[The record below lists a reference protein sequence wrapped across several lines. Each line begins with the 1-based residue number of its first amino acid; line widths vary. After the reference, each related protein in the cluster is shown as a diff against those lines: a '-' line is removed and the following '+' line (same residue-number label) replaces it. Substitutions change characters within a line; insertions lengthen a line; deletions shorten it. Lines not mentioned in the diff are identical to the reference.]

1 MKSFSHHNIVAAL
14 TAPTVFSP
22 SPNQAQSMMEP
33 TSTEQADQQ
42 LTRLTDR
49 AAAWRNVGI
58 ADRLAL
64 LEQCIQ
70 GVLAVAEPWADASCR
85 LKGLDPESDLAG
97 EEWMV
102 GPVATVMALQAMI
115 STLQAQGQP
124 VPVRTRVQNSQ
135 TVVELF
141 PAAIWD
147 RLMWLGYRGEVWLEP
162 GQPPTQGRIYREKAG
177 QNAVEPGQACLVLG
191 AGNISAIAATDV
203 LHQLFAED
211 QVVLLKMNP
220 INEVLGPLMAEAF
233 APLIAA
239 GFLQIAYGGAELGQY
254 LCHHDQVQMVH
265 ITGSGAT
272 HDAIVWGRDPIGSKA
287 AGQPVLT
294 KPITSELGGVLP
306 ILVVP
311 GPWSAGDIQFQARQ
325 VAAMVAHNAS
335 FNCVAGQVLV
345 VAADWEGRSA
355 FLAAVRSQLAKTARR
370 SAYYPG
376 AIDRYQAFL
385 DRYPQAIVCGEC
397 PAESTA
403 APPVVPWTVI
413 PDVPPIKGEYA
424 LTTEAFCGILAEVS
438 LPGGGD
444 PVEFLAQAV
453 AFANESMAGNLACA
467 VLVKPQAALAGPID
481 VAIGALNYGAIGI
494 NVWPGV
500 AFAIPSLSW
509 GAFPGNALADVRSG
523 RGIVHN
529 SHLYDYP
536 QKSVL
541 RAPFRIWPKPMWFAD
556 HRNLRRV
563 GLAALQQQAR
573 PSLRHFLRLVA
584 EGLQG

>member
-1 MKSFSHHNIVAAL
+1 
-14 TAPTVFSP
+14 
-22 SPNQAQSMMEP
+22 MMEP

-49 AAAWRNVGI
+49 ASDWRSVGI
-58 ADRLAL
+58 ADRIAL

-70 GVLAVAEPWADASCR
+70 GVLAVAEPWASASCR
-85 LKGLDPESDLAG
+85 LKGLDPAAVLAG

-115 STLQAQGQP
+115 ATLQAQGQP
-124 VPVRTRVQNSQ
+124 SPVRTRVQNSQ

-141 PAAIWD
+141 PATVWD
-147 RLMWLGYRGEVWLEP
+147 RLMWLGYRGEIWLEP
-162 GQPPTQGRIYREKAG
+162 GQPPTQGRIYRDKVG
-177 QNAVEPGQACLVLG
+177 QSADRPGQVCLVLG

-220 INEVLGPLMAEAF
+220 VNAVLGPLMAEAF

-254 LCHHDQVQMVH
+254 LCHHDQVQTVH

-345 VAADWEGRSA
+345 VAADWDCRSA
-355 FLAAVRSQLAKTARR
+355 FLAAVRLELAQIPCR

-385 DRYPQAIVCGEC
+385 DRYPQAIICGDR
-397 PAESTA
+397 STRFNDA
-403 APPVVPWTVI
+403 QLNDAQPDAQPVVPWTVI

-444 PVEFLAQAV
+444 PTAFLAQAV
-453 AFANESMAGNLACA
+453 TFANESMAGNLACA
-467 VLVKPQAALAGPID
+467 VLVKPQVALARPVD
-481 VAIGALNYGAIGI
+481 EAIGALNYGAIGI

-500 AFAIPSLSW
+500 AFAISALAW
-509 GAFPGNALADVRSG
+509 GAFPGNGLADVRSG

-529 SHLYDYP
+529 SHLYDHP

-541 RAPFRIWPKPMWFAD
+541 RAPFRIWPTPMWFAD
-556 HRNLRRV
+556 HRNLRRL
-563 GLAALQQQAR
+563 GLAALQQQAH
-573 PSLRHFLRLVA
+573 PSWARFGRLVV
-584 EGLQG
+584 EGLKG